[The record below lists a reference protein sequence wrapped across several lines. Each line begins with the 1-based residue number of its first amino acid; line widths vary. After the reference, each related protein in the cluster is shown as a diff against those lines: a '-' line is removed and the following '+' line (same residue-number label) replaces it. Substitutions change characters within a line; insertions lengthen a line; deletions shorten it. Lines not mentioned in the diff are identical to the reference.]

1 MRAEVGGF
9 LVTACAAVGLGV
21 GDRSRPD
28 PRGAFLALGT
38 PGGSSALPGEEEA
51 PQPRRVHGAPDLAR
65 SPPPAEPR
73 LQGKGRTAPP
83 PPSTEVTR
91 CHPAR
96 RPLLPHP
103 AARAPPSRPGGRRD
117 GPLAPSPLPAAPF
130 SAPPQGPGKHSPGTA
145 LGTRSRP
152 RLGRPGPAA
161 GGGSALQR
169 LARAVPWGGGRGERR
184 PHPGPSRREGPEAAR
199 WLSVSGLAWRPRS
212 ATAAKFAL
220 CAYRAGEG
228 GRRGWAVG
236 ETSGEGLRG
245 AEGGMRDGD
254 PDPEPVA
261 LARASGS
268 LARAAHR
275 SVWGQGGPIE
285 AGLGPAA
292 SPLAREVTGAAG
304 SGGSPPSPCHT
315 TL

>member
-1 MRAEVGGF
+1 MPPRAE
-9 LVTACAAVGLGV
+9 
-21 GDRSRPD
+21 
-28 PRGAFLALGT
+28 
-38 PGGSSALPGEEEA
+38 
-51 PQPRRVHGAPDLAR
+51 
-65 SPPPAEPR
+65 
-73 LQGKGRTAPP
+73 APP
-83 PPSTEVTR
+83 PPPGSARPSEQ
-91 CHPAR
+91 AR
-96 RPLLPHP
+96 RQEG
-103 AARAPPSRPGGRRD
+103 RPPR
-117 GPLAPSPLPAAPF
+117 PLAAPGRTVLGSAPRSWETQPRDCAGDEVAAAPG
-130 SAPPQGPGKHSPGTA
+130 APWA
-145 LGTRSRP
+145 
-152 RLGRPGPAA
+152 
-161 GGGSALQR
+161 
-169 LARAVPWGGGRGERR
+169 GGRGRERV
-184 PHPGPSRREGPEAAR
+184 PASRESRALGWGTGGAAAASRTLSAGRAEAAR

-275 SVWGQGGPIE
+275 SFWGQGGPIE
-285 AGLGPAA
+285 AGLGLAA
-292 SPLAREVTGAAG
+292 SPLARQVTGAAR